1 MELPDQSEYAV
12 TMDNGVFETT
22 VTDGVRQVRRQH
34 TDWLSTG
41 IDGGR
46 QHADK
51 AYNIT
56 VPAGWNNTALDAYIE
71 QRVTAAGFETGGPA
85 LLTGV
90 AQRHTRRAVCGS
102 VAALVTAGL
111 SNPAALPAR
120 SDVDSATAT
129 TETERADDDPA
140 NRRGTINIILVT
152 TRALS
157 AATQASLLAGVA
169 EAKAATLVAK
179 TGFTG
184 TTSDAVIVGSD
195 PDGKPAQFAGSAT
208 SVGQA
213 ARACVR
219 DGLTAA
225 IAARY
230 PDGEYPGSVADA
242 DHGSTTTATATVS
255 TPE

>member
-1 MELPDQSEYAV
+1 
-12 TMDNGVFETT
+12 MDNGVFETM

-41 IDGGR
+41 VDGGR
-46 QHADK
+46 KRADE

-71 QRVTAAGFETGGPA
+71 QRVTAAGFEGDGPA

-90 AQRHTRRAVCGS
+90 AQRHARRAVCGS

-111 SNPAALPAR
+111 SNPATLPAR
-120 SDVDSATAT
+120 SDADSAAVAI
-129 TETERADDDPA
+129 EPEQAADDSPGHH
-140 NRRGTINIILVT
+140 GTINVILVT

-169 EAKAATLVAK
+169 EAKAATLVTT

-195 PDGKPAQFAGSAT
+195 PEGEPARFAGSAT
-208 SVGQA
+208 AVGQA

-230 PDGEYPGSVADA
+230 PDREYPRSVADA
-242 DHGSTTTATATVS
+242 DHGTTTTATATVS

>member
-1 MELPDQSEYAV
+1 MEIPEQSDEGVA
-12 TMDNGVFETT
+12 MDNGVFETA

-41 IDGGR
+41 IGGGR
-46 QHADK
+46 QRADE

-56 VPAGWNNTALDAYIE
+56 VPAGWNNTTLDAYIE
-71 QRVTAAGFETGGPA
+71 QRVTAAGFAADGPA

-90 AQRHTRRAVCGS
+90 GQQHARRAVCGS

-120 SDVDSATAT
+120 SDADSATT
-129 TETERADDDPA
+129 TTAEQTDDDPA
-140 NRRGTINIILVT
+140 GRHGTINIILVT

-195 PDGKPAQFAGSAT
+195 PDGEPARFAGSAT
-208 SVGQA
+208 TVGQA

-219 DGLTAA
+219 EGLTAA

-230 PDGEYPGSVADA
+230 PNQEYPRSVADA
-242 DHGSTTTATATVS
+242 DHGATTTATATVS
-255 TPE
+255 TPK